1 MSPRVRRL
9 KFEMGRM
16 IPSIYN
22 DLFHKLDNA
31 NEYYVAFCTYGNTIT
46 ELINRYFTSMEDMED
61 LYNWMKLDTGV
72 FKEKPYENCKN
83 IIEFLDVY
91 SLSDAGLT
99 IVDKLTTDL
108 FDLKKE
114 NKNEF

>member
-9 KFEMGRM
+9 RFEIGKM
-16 IPSIYN
+16 IPTIFDS
-22 DLFHKLDNA
+22 LFSQLDNP
-31 NEYYVAFCTYGNTIT
+31 NEYYIIFSSYGATIIKLMNTYIAG
-46 ELINRYFTSMEDMED
+46 MEDMED

-83 IIEFLDVY
+83 IREFLDVY

-99 IVDKLTTDL
+99 IMDKLTTDL
-108 FDLKKE
+108 FGLKE
-114 NKNEF
+114 